1 MKALVVGGSSGI
13 GLSIVLN
20 LLGKDEYECIYVVD
34 KNPFPTEYSCGRVTD
49 IFCDLSKGDY
59 TCLDGVDDIN
69 SLFITAGFGHLR
81 FFQELSEGYI
91 NNSFSVNAVAPIQ
104 IIHHYYERMLSR
116 EDFYCAVMVSITGRL
131 SSPLFS
137 VYSAT
142 KAALSKFIEAV
153 NVELD
158 VQGSRNRILEVSPG
172 SLKGTGFMGGASQPE
187 MTAALAEEIIVR
199 TKRHDQLFIPQYD
212 DVFKDVIARYEADAH
227 KFGIESYWYKKKRL
241 EENDQ
246 SGDRND

>member
-20 LLGKDEYECIYVVD
+20 LLGRGRCECVYVVD
-34 KNPFPTEYSCGRVTD
+34 KAPFPDAYADNRVLY
-49 IFCDLSKGDY
+49 IPCDLSLGDY
-59 TCLDGVDDIN
+59 SCLADAEDIQA
-69 SLFITAGFGHLR
+69 LYITAGFGHLK

-91 NNSFSVNAVAPIQ
+91 QSSFSVNAVAPIQ
-104 IIHHYYERMLSR
+104 IIRHYYDRMLAG
-116 EDFYCAVMVSITGRL
+116 EDFSCAVMVSIAGRL

-158 VQGSRNRILEVSPG
+158 VQGSSNRILEVSPG
-172 SLKGTGFMGGASQPE
+172 SLKGTGFAGGASQPE
-187 MTAALAEEIIVR
+187 LTAALAEEIIIR
-199 TKRHDQLFIPQYD
+199 ASRHEELFIPQYE
-212 DVFKDVIARYEADAH
+212 DVFKGVIARYEADAH
-227 KFGIESYWYKKKRL
+227 RYGVESYWYKKKRL
-241 EENDQ
+241 EQE
-246 SGDRND
+246 